1 LTLVNAA
8 AHRHVHYTELAKLLH
23 AGFPIEKAADA
34 LLKQNPP
41 EARRRILLALKS
53 GLAQGKSIAESLR
66 GAVSGLEFTLLDA
79 VEQGGRL
86 ADGCDHLASYFELL
100 DRTRRRVLAR
110 LVYPALLLHLVFL
123 PAALP
128 VLVTRGPAAFLVAL
142 LGPLAVLW
150 AVVLLLAFAGWR
162 LNRTAR
168 TNAALD
174 RALNAIP
181 IAGRVRRNLALARF
195 TKVFQISLL
204 AGRRP
209 SEAIEMSAVAAQSG
223 ALAQAAGAMAPKL
236 ASGIPLGE
244 LMPAAP
250 VFPRDLADAFAT
262 AEESGTLDVEAGRW
276 ADYLQADAQA
286 AADAFADWFP
296 KIVYGIAV
304 IVVAWV
310 ILRFWFDY
318 YGKIG
323 EMLGEP

>member
-244 LMPAAP
+244 
-250 VFPRDLADAFAT
+250 FAT